1 MYSQVQCKI
10 TKTIIELN
18 IYKNKS
24 QVLIVS
30 SFLTYESHAFWYFF
44 FEEQT
49 QKTQKPLFLVC
60 CYLNKNKLIN
70 IPLLK

>member
-44 FEEQT
+44 FSRTNSENT
-49 QKTQKPLFLVC
+49 KSIIFGM
-60 CYLNKNKLIN
+60 
-70 IPLLK
+70 LLSQ